1 MKIKT
6 GDKVKIL
13 TGKDRGKEGVIIQVF
28 PKVERVVVEGIN
40 MMTRHLRKRA
50 NQPGQKI
57 QFASPIHISNVKLI
71 SPKSGK
77 SGRVGF
83 KKIEADGKTRKIRV
97 IKSKGIKEDV
107 E

>member
-6 GDKVKIL
+6 GDKVKII
-13 TGKDRGKEGVIIQVF
+13 TGKDRGKEGAVIQVF
-28 PKVERVVVEGIN
+28 PEIERVVVEGIN

-57 QFASPIHISNVKLI
+57 KFASPIHISNIKLI

-77 SGRVGF
+77 TGRVGY
-83 KKIEADGKTRKIRV
+83 KKIETDGKTRKIRV
-97 IKSKGIKEDV
+97 IKTRGFVEDI
-107 E
+107 

>member
-1 MKIKT
+1 M
-6 GDKVKIL
+6 KIL

-50 NQPGQKI
+50 NHPGQKI
-57 QFASPIHISNVKLI
+57 QFASPLHISNVKLI
-71 SPKSGK
+71 SPKSGN
-77 SGRVGF
+77 SGRVGY
-83 KKIEADGKTRKIRV
+83 KKIEADGKMRKIRV

>member
-13 TGKDRGKEGVIIQVF
+13 TGKDRGKEGSIIQVF
-28 PKVERVVVEGIN
+28 PEVERVVVEGIN

-77 SGRVGF
+77 SGRVGY
-83 KKIEADGKTRKIRV
+83 KKIEVDGKTKKIRV
-97 IKSKGIKEDV
+97 IKLRGFSEDI